1 MVNKIS
7 IKEITVGSQILAR
20 YIPATAA
27 WEDGLNFFS
36 NDEEFI
42 QVGTWGYGDGK
53 ELSAHKHNKFIR
65 ETDWTQEVLFIK
77 QGKILVTVYDDN
89 DIKIEEWVAS
99 SGDIIIMLSGGHG
112 YKVLDDNT
120 QVLEVKN
127 GPYLGADKDRK
138 RL

>member
-1 MVNKIS
+1 MGKEVL
-7 IKEITVGSQILAR
+7 IKEVKVGSQILAR
-20 YIPATAA
+20 YIPASAA

-42 QVGTWGYGDGK
+42 QVGTWGYGEGK
-53 ELSAHKHNKFIR
+53 ELLAHKHNKSSR
-65 ETDWTQEVLFIK
+65 ETNWTQEVLFIK
-77 QGKILVTVYDDN
+77 QGKILITVYDDDN
-89 DIKIEEWVAS
+89 KKIEEWVAS

-112 YKVLDDNT
+112 YKILNDNT

>member
-1 MVNKIS
+1 MVDEIL

-53 ELSAHKHNKFIR
+53 EFIS
-65 ETDWTQEVLFIK
+65 T
-77 QGKILVTVYDDN
+77 
-89 DIKIEEWVAS
+89 
-99 SGDIIIMLSGGHG
+99 
-112 YKVLDDNT
+112 
-120 QVLEVKN
+120 
-127 GPYLGADKDRK
+127 
-138 RL
+138 